1 MLVIFCLL
9 TVSGYAADWR
19 SRVDELLDRGF
30 EDLSNIDVTRQHY
43 SRAEIEDVADAAPS
57 WQSLRDFLVARP
69 LRQKAKQ
76 KGFSDC
82 QNLLTGKT
90 AANNGEELLLLNR
103 ITGKDGVSRPW
114 ALYLPAGR
122 QLLRPR
128 AMLVALHGGV
138 SRQNIYENPAEI
150 VKDSP
155 WLTLA
160 RSQGW
165 VLLFPFGQEGA
176 TWWDDVGMHNVC
188 QLIRS
193 VKHHVNIDDNRVFLA
208 GFSDGASAGFLYA
221 MIIPDDF
228 AAIVA
233 LNGHMGVGSLD
244 GKLPLYAPNL
254 AMTPVYAATT
264 ENDELYPTRRM
275 APTIAMARQ
284 AGANITY
291 RQLAGTH
298 SFDYH
303 AGELPL
309 IARYLQR
316 CQRDPLPGQIFWE
329 TGDRATGSCRW
340 LQIADIASGPPAAW
354 HVDHNCIM
362 ADEEITW
369 GFSGVRGSDGIV
381 VNKIDR
387 GGYAEAIGMRIG
399 DVLRRAGE
407 RPITDSFSLK
417 DARESARCGTRFDFV
432 VGRAGKNIKLP
443 GMLPQPAF
451 YNLFIREVPS
461 AAVKAMQSGNVITVE
476 GSRVA
481 KLRLFLH
488 PEQFDLTSPIKVLFN
503 GRTIFNGNVKPDSA
517 VILAEY
523 AANRDR
529 KAMPVAHLDLL
540 TCEPGL
546 NR

>member
-1 MLVIFCLL
+1 MIFCL
-9 TVSGYAADWR
+9 VVGVAHAADWR
-19 SRVDELLDRGF
+19 TQVDELLERGF
-30 EDLSNIDVTRQHY
+30 ANLASVDVTQQQC
-43 SRAEIEDVADAAPS
+43 SRAEIETVAAEVSS
-57 WQSLRDFLVARP
+57 WQSLRDYLCSRPVRQNLLKSAFSGQLNHLTGQKAGSQSEEMLLLNNITGSDGVARP
-69 LRQKAKQ
+69 W
-76 KGFSDC
+76 G
-82 QNLLTGKT
+82 
-90 AANNGEELLLLNR
+90 
-103 ITGKDGVSRPW
+103 
-114 ALYLPAGR
+114 LYLPVGH
-122 QLLRPR
+122 QLMKPKAL
-128 AMLVALHGGV
+128 LVALHGGV
-138 SRQNIYENPAEI
+138 SRQQIYENPVEVI
-150 VKDSP
+150 KDSP

-165 VLLFPFGQEGA
+165 VLLFPFGQESA
-176 TWWDDVGMHNVC
+176 TWWDKVGMMNVR
-188 QLIRS
+188 QLIRT
-193 VKHHVNIDDNRVFLA
+193 VKHHVNIDDNRVYLA

-221 MIIPDDF
+221 MIMPDDF

-244 GKLPLYAPNL
+244 GKWPLYAPNL

-264 ENDELYPTRRM
+264 DNDELYPTRRM

-284 AGANITY
+284 AGANIAY

-303 AGELPL
+303 AGEMPL
-309 IARYLQR
+309 IARCLQR
-316 CQRDPLPGQIFWE
+316 CQRNPLPQQIFWE

-340 LQIADIASGPPAAW
+340 LQIADIASGPVAAW

-369 GFSGVRGSDGIV
+369 GFSGIRGTDGIV
-381 VNKIDR
+381 INKIDR
-387 GGYAEAIGMRIG
+387 GGYAEAIGMRTG

-417 DARESARCGTRFDFV
+417 DARESARCGARFDFV

-443 GMLPQPAF
+443 GILPQPEL
-451 YNLFIREVPS
+451 YNLFVREVPS
-461 AAVKAMQSGNVITVE
+461 AAVKAVQNGNLITID

-481 KLRLFLH
+481 RLQINLH
-488 PEQFDLTSPIKVLFN
+488 PEQFDLTRPIRVVFN
-503 GRTIFNGNVKPDSA
+503 GRTIFNGHAKPDSA

-529 KAMPVAHLDLL
+529 KALSVARLDLL
-540 TCEPGL
+540 TSEAV
-546 NR
+546 NH